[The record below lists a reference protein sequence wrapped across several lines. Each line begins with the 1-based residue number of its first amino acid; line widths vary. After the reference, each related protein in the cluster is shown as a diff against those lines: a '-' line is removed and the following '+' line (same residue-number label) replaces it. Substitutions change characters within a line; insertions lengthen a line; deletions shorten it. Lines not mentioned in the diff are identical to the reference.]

1 MVLVL
6 FYDLLY
12 SNFGQT
18 NYPQKINE
26 EVKLIFSS
34 KQSAA
39 VKIRTFARHQL
50 KLGMIIQTAANFEL
64 RYYMVITFSHV
75 FNELF
80 MRL

>member
-26 EVKLIFSS
+26 EVKLL
-34 KQSAA
+34 
-39 VKIRTFARHQL
+39 T
-50 KLGMIIQTAANFEL
+50 
-64 RYYMVITFSHV
+64 
-75 FNELF
+75 
-80 MRL
+80 